1 MQPATPRLPTCSLL
15 AVSAG
20 AAVLI
25 TLCPRLHCRV
35 GNKPLTITFAEPR
48 RADVAAEQQQE
59 IKSIF
64 IGNLPDTANEVQ
76 SSFISGVVACGRL

>member
-1 MQPATPRLPTCSLL
+1 M
-15 AVSAG
+15 
-20 AAVLI
+20 
-25 TLCPRLHCRV
+25 